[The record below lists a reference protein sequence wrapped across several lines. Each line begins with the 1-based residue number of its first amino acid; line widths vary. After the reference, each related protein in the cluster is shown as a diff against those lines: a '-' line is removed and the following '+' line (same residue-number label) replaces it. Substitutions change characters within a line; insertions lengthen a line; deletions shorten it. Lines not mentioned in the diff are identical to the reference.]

1 MAKTEELLEAKKA
14 AHILDCSPDDVLLWR
29 QRGELE
35 GVKKGRFWRFRISDI
50 HAFKGRRGGIE
61 VTGFQLNKP

>member
-1 MAKTEELLEAKKA
+1 VAKTEELLKAKEA

-35 GVKKGRFWRFRISDI
+35 GLKKGRFRRFRLSDI
-50 HAFKGRRGGIE
+50 QAFKRRPE
-61 VTGFQLNKP
+61 ESK

>member
-1 MAKTEELLEAKKA
+1 MAKTEELLKAKEA

-35 GVKKGRFWRFRISDI
+35 GLKKGRFWRFRLSDI
-50 HAFKGRRGGIE
+50 QAFKRRPE
-61 VTGFQLNKP
+61 ESK